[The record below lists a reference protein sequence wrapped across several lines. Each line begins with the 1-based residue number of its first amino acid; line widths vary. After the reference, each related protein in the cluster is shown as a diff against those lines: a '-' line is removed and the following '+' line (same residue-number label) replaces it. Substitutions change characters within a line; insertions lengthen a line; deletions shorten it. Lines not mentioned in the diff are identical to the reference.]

1 MGTTENIETS
11 CTMLIQGMWYSG
23 LTLCCVWASANQH
36 LDFSKRLI
44 IALHETK
51 TGSHGSIHNKSKPPL
66 RAKNKTCRVAT
77 SLSSSTCREQA
88 LAAGVGAAAAKKH
101 SDDACLRC
109 NISVCVL
116 QSSRYVPTA
125 VIARRSHVALC
136 LLHVETHTHIH
147 IQRLRTRPCRLQ
159 SQHSS
164 LLGTATARKEGICPR
179 ARCHRLTEGETQQ
192 RIN

>member
-116 QSSRYVPTA
+116 QSSRCVFLPL
-125 VIARRSHVALC
+125 SSQDALM
-136 LLHVETHTHIH
+136 LLCVYCTLRLTHTYIY
-147 IQRLRTRPCRLQ
+147 
-159 SQHSS
+159 
-164 LLGTATARKEGICPR
+164 KD
-179 ARCHRLTEGETQQ
+179 
-192 RIN
+192 